1 MKTCKNCG
9 KELEGR
15 LDRKSFCNERC
26 ARSFEYKV
34 FVERW
39 LQGLELGTRGKTAT
53 SKHIKRYL
61 IETRGNKC
69 ERCGWH
75 EVNPTTGN
83 VPITLEHM
91 DGTWDNNKIENL
103 ALLCPNCH
111 SLTSTYCSLN
121 NGRGRTARKSLKVSE
136 DSADGLQTVSN
147 TVPS

>member
-9 KELEGR
+9 KQLEGR
-15 LDRKSFCNERC
+15 IDRKFYCDEYC
-26 ARSFEYKV
+26 AHTTRFKT

-39 LQGLELGTRGKTAT
+39 LQGLELGTRGKTST
-53 SKHIKRYL
+53 SSHIRRYL

-75 EVNPTTGN
+75 KINLTTGK
-83 VPITLEHM
+83 VPIELEHI
-91 DGTWDNNKIENL
+91 DGVWNNNKIENL
-103 ALLCPNCH
+103 LLLCPNCH
-111 SLTSTYCSLN
+111 SLTPTYRSLN
-121 NGRGRTARKSLKVSE
+121 NGSGRTSRKYMTFTE